1 MISIQFTGG
10 GKLRSTIQGL
20 SGFAKGTGAKMQTVI
35 TASVLDVLTS
45 AVQNAP
51 YKTGTLRRSLSHKVD
66 TGQGEVSGYV
76 GSNLVYSRI
85 QEMGGQTGRNLAVN
99 IRPKRYLQRSIESNK
114 PRIAERFRK
123 LKIVGG

>member
-1 MISIQFTGG
+1 MFSIQFTGA

-20 SGFAKGTGAKMQTVI
+20 NKFSKGANAQLQIAVTSG
-35 TASVLDVLTS
+35 VLDVLTG

-51 YKTGTLRRSLSHKVD
+51 YQTGTLRRSLTHKVEV
-66 TGQGEVSGYV
+66 GQGEAVGYV

-85 QEMGGQTGRNLAVN
+85 QELGGRAGRGGSVN
-99 IRPKRYLQRSIESNK
+99 IRPKRYLQRSVESNK

>member
-1 MISIQFTGG
+1 MFSIQFTGA

-20 SGFAKGTGAKMQTVI
+20 NKFSKGANAQLQIAVTSG
-35 TASVLDVLTS
+35 VLDVLTG

-51 YKTGTLRRSLSHKVD
+51 YQTGTLRRSLTHKVEV
-66 TGQGEVSGYV
+66 GQGEAVGYV

-85 QEMGGQTGRNLAVN
+85 QELGGRAGRGGSVN
-99 IRPKRYLQRSIESNK
+99 IRPKRYLQRSIEANK

-123 LKIVGG
+123 LKLVGG

>member
-1 MISIQFTGG
+1 MLSIQFTGA

-20 SGFAKGTGAKMQTVI
+20 SKFTKSANAQLQTVI
-35 TASVLDVLTS
+35 TSSVLDVLTG

-51 YKTGTLRRSLSHKVD
+51 YKTGTLRRSLTHKVD
-66 TGQGEVSGYV
+66 VGRNEAVGYV

-85 QEMGGQTGRNLAVN
+85 QELGGQAGRGGSVN